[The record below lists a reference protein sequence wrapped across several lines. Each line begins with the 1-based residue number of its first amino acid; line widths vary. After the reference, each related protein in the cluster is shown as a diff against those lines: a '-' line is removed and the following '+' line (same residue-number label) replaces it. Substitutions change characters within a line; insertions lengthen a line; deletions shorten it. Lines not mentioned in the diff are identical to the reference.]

1 MQPPMRVQ
9 VLPDVIMHHGK
20 PNEQGYM
27 SGVHT
32 PNDPNNEEQ
41 ERNMGSHWQER
52 VEINKAYLN
61 RKWGCQDRDFGGCQ
75 YQAPFNKT
83 LPVWCAQQLL

>member
-41 ERNMGSHWQER
+41 ERSMGSHWQER